1 MDEFDN
7 FVKKRCHVLS
17 AGEQLRTGFSTK
29 CEMKNSLVKAYK
41 NKSIQKDFGGIGMS
55 RTPLSVLAVDLLQPE
70 LRFPTSEAISVP
82 TNFIHRPQVLTAP
95 VIPSNA
101 LTSQL
106 QGQVD
111 NLIDMEEQLNTLNR
125 EYETVKSGRE
135 SVGSPPSPGEQD
147 LYDQIRELRFQIQDQ
162 RIRNRVEQNVL
173 AQREMD
179 ALEDVERAQRLG
191 ERTVERET
199 RRTLRAKENTVRN
212 LPARQLAAY
221 IDANWDGLIS
231 QIMSELPP
239 GERKSKSLL
248 MRIGG
253 KAEFL
258 LDVLNIPADAIY
270 GETVGFDEVF
280 SREGTAE
287 PEPEVGGPSDP
298 ETGWLS
304 RVSTS
309 EEPPPEERERE
320 QTPSETLQQL
330 QQLSEA
336 GLI

>member
-101 LTSQL
+101 QISQI
-106 QGQVD
+106 QGDVD
-111 NLIDMEEQLNTLNR
+111 NLIDMEQQLTTVNSEYDYVKNFR
-125 EYETVKSGRE
+125 EEAQGPT
-135 SVGSPPSPGEQD
+135 SPPSEAEQNLYDKIQD
-147 LYDQIRELRFQIQDQ
+147 LRNQIQDQ
-162 RIRNRVEQNVL
+162 RARNRVEQNVL

-179 ALEDVERAQRLG
+179 ALEDIERARRLG
-191 ERTVERET
+191 ERTVEREV
-199 RRTLRAKENTVRN
+199 RRGLRAKENAVLN
-212 LPARQLAAY
+212 LPPKELVSY
-221 IDANWDGLIS
+221 IEANWDGLIS
-231 QIMSELPP
+231 GIMRNLPP
-239 GERKSKSLL
+239 NERKSKSALIR
-248 MRIGG
+248 MGG

-258 LDVLNIPADAIY
+258 LNKLQIPVENIY
-270 GETVGFDEVF
+270 EETIGFNEQF
-280 SREGTAE
+280 SRETTPA
-287 PEPEVGGPSDP
+287 PDVGGPSDP
-298 ETGWLS
+298 DPEAGWLS
-304 RVSTS
+304 RVSTE

-330 QQLSEA
+330 A
-336 GLI
+336 DVGLL